1 MIDLHSHI
9 LPGIDDGSPDFETS
23 VALVSELAVG
33 GVTEVIATPHYIEET
48 IYTSPRTAN
57 MKLLTTLRR
66 HLKKAGIPVKVHLGN
81 EIYITPDIL
90 KLLKA
95 REISPLGKATSKYL
109 LVELPMNG
117 KFPNYADIFLSL
129 IRSGYKVVLAH
140 PERYSSFASDFDLV
154 SELYDMGV
162 LMQCNLGSFA
172 GIYGKTVLKLA
183 CRLAKE
189 KMIFALGSDIHHVRG
204 GKWMPAAFKKLS
216 KFYSADELGELLE
229 KNPKKVL

>member
-9 LPGIDDGSPDFETS
+9 LPGIDDGAVDFETS
-23 VALVSELAVG
+23 VALVSELAAG

-140 PERYSSFASDFDLV
+140 PERYSSFASDFDLI

-172 GIYGKTVLKLA
+172 GIYGKTVLKLV
-183 CRLAKE
+183 CRMAKE

-204 GKWMPAAFKKLS
+204 EKWMPAGLKKLS

>member
-9 LPGIDDGSPDFETS
+9 LPGIDDGAVDFETS
-23 VALVSELAVG
+23 VALVSELAAG

-48 IYTSPRTAN
+48 IYTSPVSENR
-57 MKLLTTLRR
+57 KLLTTLRR
-66 HLKKAGIPVKVHLGN
+66 HLKKAGISVKVHLGN

-204 GKWMPAAFKKLS
+204 NKWIPAALKKLV
-216 KFYSADELGELLE
+216 KFYSADELNELLE

>member
-23 VALVSELAVG
+23 VALVSELAAG

-48 IYTSPRTAN
+48 IYTSPRAAN
-57 MKLLTTLRR
+57 MKLLTGLRR

-81 EIYITPDIL
+81 EIYITPKIL
-90 KLLKA
+90 ELLKN
-95 REISPLGKATSKYL
+95 REISPLGKASSKYL

-140 PERYSSFASDFDLV
+140 PERYSSFAKDFSLI
-154 SELYDMGV
+154 SELCDMGV

-183 CRLAKE
+183 SRMAKE
-189 KMIFALGSDIHHVRG
+189 KMIFAFGSDIHHVRG
-204 GKWMPAAFKKLS
+204 GKWMGDAFKKLS
-216 KFYSADELGELLE
+216 KFYSDDELDDLFV
-229 KNPKKVL
+229 KNPKTCI